1 MRVTVLIFLPIVGS
15 LTGCGTITALGYEP
29 FVRNLDG
36 KSELAISTHPAS
48 AARDA
53 FNIPYV
59 YDRTVTDDQLYFRI
73 HVRDAKKK
81 FGPNPRVESI
91 LIHSFTYQFPGRDRV
106 RLLSDY
112 AGEFW
117 MQDAAQYENRN
128 LTTVPYQKD
137 AVISV
142 QIDLTLNGKR
152 YAFKGEMPATK
163 STGYEPLYKE
173 LMR

>member
-1 MRVTVLIFLPIVGS
+1 
-15 LTGCGTITALGYEP
+15 
-29 FVRNLDG
+29 
-36 KSELAISTHPAS
+36 
-48 AARDA
+48 
-53 FNIPYV
+53 
-59 YDRTVTDDQLYFRI
+59 
-73 HVRDAKKK
+73 
-81 FGPNPRVESI
+81 
-91 LIHSFTYQFPGRDRV
+91 
-106 RLLSDY
+106 
-112 AGEFW
+112 

>member
-1 MRVTVLIFLPIVGS
+1 MRMTALIFLPIIGF
-15 LTGCGTITALGYEP
+15 LNGCSATTALGYEP

-53 FNIPYV
+53 FNVPYV

-91 LIHSFTYQFPGRDRV
+91 LIHSFSYQFPGRDHV

-112 AGEFW
+112 AEEFW
-117 MQDAAQYENRN
+117 MQGASQHE
-128 LTTVPYQKD
+128 
-137 AVISV
+137 IG
-142 QIDLTLNGKR
+142 I
-152 YAFKGEMPATK
+152 
-163 STGYEPLYKE
+163 
-173 LMR
+173 